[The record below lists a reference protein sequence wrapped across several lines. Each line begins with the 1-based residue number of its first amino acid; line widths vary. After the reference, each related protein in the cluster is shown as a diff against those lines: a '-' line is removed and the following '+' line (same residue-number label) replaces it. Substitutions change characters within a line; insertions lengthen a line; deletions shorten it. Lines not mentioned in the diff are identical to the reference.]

1 MCVCKPSVSRF
12 SCSSRRCF
20 YSALEP
26 DLKTT
31 FMNAIAE
38 KKELF
43 ERVKAVKGER
53 VDATVKV
60 RNIIGGMRCA

>member
-1 MCVCKPSVSRF
+1 
-12 SCSSRRCF
+12 
-20 YSALEP
+20 
-26 DLKTT
+26 
-31 FMNAIAE
+31 MNAIAE